1 MKQSPVGTYLRFLR
15 KKSGLSQRQLARV
28 LGTVTGDQISRH
40 ERSAA
45 PPNLL
50 TAMGY
55 QVVFQQAVSEIFP
68 GLYHAIESVIEERLR
83 EFEGELSNSTAR
95 GRAAIAVAR
104 QLEWL
109 WERNNVELV
118 RSDSQLDDCGPN

>member
-15 KKSGLSQRQLARV
+15 KRSGLSQRQLAKV
-28 LGTVTGDQISRH
+28 LSIVTSDQISRH
-40 ERSAA
+40 ERSVA

-50 TAMGY
+50 AAMGY

-68 GLYHAIESVIEERLR
+68 GLYHAVESLIEERLR
-83 EFEGELSNSTAR
+83 ELEGELSNSEAR

-109 WERNNVELV
+109 WDRKNVGLA
-118 RSDSQLDDCGPN
+118 RANRQLDDCGPD